1 MSATAEPGSLG
12 LQLPLFDHAL
22 RWHREDPDSP
32 LPRDGDPYPDDGQ
45 HRGRKPRPREPKDPR
60 RRGAAV
66 AAVLDAHF
74 AEPSAVPNELA
85 TAFHDLY
92 VPIHPNEH
100 IAAAACRADTERVRT
115 TGRWLVRHATDRCAA
130 TVGLALLA
138 TLGDD
143 DDITLIKTLG
153 LLSRQFGPL
162 AVHAL
167 ERRWCCGGSDALL
180 WLADRVTG
188 WGRVY
193 VVESLCK
200 MGSSRARPWLL
211 RRACDGDCL
220 NRYFAGEVA
229 TAAHL
234 HEAITAVDPD
244 SELVDHTGLL
254 LTIMADS
261 AGMGMTLDHYPPAPV
276 VIAAHA
282 EHAGRLEPTVG
293 RFVMAAQLAG
303 YLRQPT
309 VRLSWSNGRRE
320 QVLDNYLSLLDRE
333 DWCAVAR
340 AGLAAGDQRITWLA
354 EALAPELGLRAFTEG
369 STG

>member
-1 MSATAEPGSLG
+1 M
-12 LQLPLFDHAL
+12 
-22 RWHREDPDSP
+22 
-32 LPRDGDPYPDDGQ
+32 
-45 HRGRKPRPREPKDPR
+45 
-60 RRGAAV
+60 
-66 AAVLDAHF
+66 
-74 AEPSAVPNELA
+74 
-85 TAFHDLY
+85 
-92 VPIHPNEH
+92 
-100 IAAAACRADTERVRT
+100 
-115 TGRWLVRHATDRCAA
+115 
-130 TVGLALLA
+130 LA

-143 DDITLIKTLG
+143 DDITLITTLG
-153 LLSRQFGPL
+153 LLSHQFGPL

-167 ERRWCCGGSDALL
+167 ERRWRGGGSDALL

-200 MGSSRARPWLL
+200 MGSSMARPWLL
-211 RRACDGDCL
+211 RRACDGDYL

-234 HEAITAVDPD
+234 HEAITALDPD

-261 AGMGMTLDHYPPAPV
+261 RGMGLTLDHYPPTPV

-293 RFVMAAQLAG
+293 RFVTCAQLAG

-309 VRLSWSNGRRE
+309 MQLSWPSGRRE
-320 QVLDNYLSLLDRE
+320 QVLENYLSLLDRE
-333 DWCAVAR
+333 AWCSVAR

-354 EALAPELGLRAFTEG
+354 EALAPELGLRAFTESG
-369 STG
+369 TG